1 MDIAPANTP
10 ANAPIHRKSTSFDNI
25 VRTLSTLKGLHNS
38 YKLIHFMIQKIPV
51 DTIYALQEAQ
61 SLSTSVQNWLIGV
74 TTLELQELI
83 DGNMDKVMTEMSN
96 EPTK

>member
-1 MDIAPANTP
+1 MDIAPANTM
-10 ANAPIHRKSTSFDNI
+10 IYRKSASFKHL
-25 VRTLSTLKGLHNS
+25 VWAVSTLKGLHTS
-38 YKLIHFMIQKIPV
+38 SKLIHFMIQKIPV

-61 SLSTSVQNWLIGV
+61 SLSTSVKNWVIGV